1 MTSKSCFIFE
11 GRPSFFY
18 YLVLEKLKRTIK
30 NQTGVYIS
38 FNTNYS
44 RILRKRPY
52 LIFMKRSSY

>member
-1 MTSKSCFIFE
+1 MTSKSYFIFE

-18 YLVLEKLKRTIK
+18 YLVLEKLKQTIK

-44 RILRKRPY
+44 S
-52 LIFMKRSSY
+52 LIFADIK